1 VSAFRMY
8 LWKEWREQ
16 RAAVL
21 ALAIVLPALVLT
33 ISASM
38 PRKFLGSA
46 TFTAT
51 IVVTALAATLVA
63 IGGEL
68 LTADRRTRGQWLER
82 LPGGLPAAFPAK
94 LLVFGL
100 STVAALTFGFALGLA
115 GTFLEGRDVLAK
127 ACASIL
133 ASDALGGVV
142 VAGLVLACW
151 TFAASAWCPRGMIAL
166 CSGTLLVGVLGFPL
180 WLYQR
185 EGYEPER
192 WEPIAAVALL
202 IVAALVS
209 AWAGFVRGNSLGRTW
224 RSSALRACTAGALC
238 AIPLPVWGL
247 HQLRERDELDLA
259 TARFADAWIFGN
271 GKKALLE
278 AYGWSDRWRDGHPGY
293 VLLADIERGTWKQIG
308 PRDAWFDLGW
318 RKTPYEPSQDTDRA
332 WIDGVGVESPIAMDA
347 IDGRLLF
354 GDEAVQEGPIRML
367 SDAGQGWSFTGQHG
381 RGLID
386 THRDTVEYCN
396 ELGIAESA
404 DIYIGPHG
412 WLVREND
419 EWFEYSGEAGLQRL
433 AWLSS
438 VVEVGPMLSDGRL
451 LVLSSEHCSW
461 ALADL
466 KDGSVVPVHSEAL
479 PSTLHS
485 SYDGG
490 AFRPG
495 EPLLLSADTGE
506 TFILDPD
513 CLELEEADES
523 YAGVVLRALADGS
536 VLFWT
541 DAGIVRR
548 DATTGA
554 RTLVFD
560 VASAREEEALEP

>member
-100 STVAALTFGFALGLA
+100 STVTALTFGFALGLA

-166 CSGTLLVGVLGFPL
+166 CSGALLVGVLGFPL

-185 EGYEPER
+185 EDCEPEH

-224 RSSALRACTAGALC
+224 WSSALRACTAGAVC
-238 AIPLPVWGL
+238 AIPLPVWAL
-247 HQLRERDELDLA
+247 HQLRERDQLDLA
-259 TARFADAWIFGN
+259 TASVFDAWVLGD
-271 GKKALLE
+271 GTKALLQ
-278 AYGWSDRWRDGHPGY
+278 ASNWSERWQSNHPTY
-293 VLLADIERGTWKQIG
+293 VLLADMERGTWKRVG

-318 RKTPYEPSQDTDRA
+318 RETPYDPSQDTDRA

-347 IDGRLLF
+347 TDGRLLF
-354 GDEAVQEGPIRML
+354 GDEAVQEEPIRML
-367 SDAGQGWSFTGQHG
+367 SSAGQGWSFTGEHG

-386 THRDTVEYCN
+386 THRDTVEYCS

-419 EWFEYSGEAGLQRL
+419 EWFEYSGEAGLQPL
-433 AWLSS
+433 DWLSS

-451 LVLSSEHCSW
+451 LVLSFEHGSW
-461 ALADL
+461 ALVDL
-466 KDGSVVPVHSEAL
+466 KEGSIVPVSGDEC
-479 PSTLHS
+479 PSKFRS

-490 AFRPG
+490 AFRQG
-495 EPLLLSADTGE
+495 EPLLMRSDLGE
-506 TFILDPD
+506 NFILDLD
-513 CLELEEADES
+513 CLELRAADDTHDGR
-523 YAGVVLRALADGS
+523 ALRALSDGS

-541 DAGIVRR
+541 DARIVRR
-548 DATTGA
+548 DAATGV

-560 VASAREEEALEP
+560 LASAREEAALEP